1 MVANVSLPAGV
12 SARAHRATE
21 MLHALIY
28 FGPEQDEE
36 LTAIGLRPGRMC
48 YFASRS
54 APMGA
59 VSAGVTVATFYN
71 FNPDVVAKTIPRAW
85 GLADPATIITARLR
99 AADRALRRLLGDEVA
114 EDPEVAELAALTRE
128 ATSVL
133 EPEARPLFAGHAGLD
148 WPQEPHLVLWHAAS
162 LLREYRGDG
171 HVMTLLRHDL
181 NGIDAIL
188 SHCATGK
195 GFTEDAARLLRGWSE
210 QEWETARE
218 RLQKRGVLDHSGHAL
233 TEAGAQLRGQ
243 IEAQTDE
250 LDTAAWQH
258 LGEERT
264 ARVINLGKKLSRAVL
279 EAGALPGSV
288 FAAPQ
293 S

>member
-1 MVANVSLPAGV
+1 
-12 SARAHRATE
+12 